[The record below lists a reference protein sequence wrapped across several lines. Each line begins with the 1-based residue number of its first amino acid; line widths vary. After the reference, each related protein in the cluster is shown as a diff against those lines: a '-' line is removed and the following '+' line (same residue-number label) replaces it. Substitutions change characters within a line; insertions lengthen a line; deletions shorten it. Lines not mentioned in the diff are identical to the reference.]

1 MLASAKQEGH
11 MADLSTLEGF
21 HKRWIEVFNSHNLDA
36 HAALY
41 TEDAMLFGSVP
52 ELIIGRAAIKA
63 YFGGRGPKV
72 HVAHYPF
79 PRVVMISDSVAAT
92 AAHVDFADGETPMPY
107 RVTWMLVKHHGEWK
121 IAQHHGSPRG

>member
-1 MLASAKQEGH
+1 MI
-11 MADLSTLEGF
+11 DLSTLEGF
-21 HKRWIEVFNSHNLDA
+21 HKRWVEVFNSHDLDA

-41 TEDAMLFGSVP
+41 TEDAMLFGSMP
-52 ELIIGRAAIKA
+52 ELIIGRAAIRD
-63 YFGGRGPKV
+63 YFGGPGPEV

-92 AAHVDFADGETPMPY
+92 AAYVDFADGDTLMPY
-107 RVTWMLVKHHGEWK
+107 RVTWMLVKADGEWK

>member
-1 MLASAKQEGH
+1 MNDTATIEAL
-11 MADLSTLEGF
+11 
-21 HKRWIEVFNSHNLDA
+21 HKRWCEVFNSHDLDS

-41 TEDAMLFGSVP
+41 TEDAMLFGSIP
-52 ELIIGRAAIKA
+52 ELVVGRAAIKA

-72 HVAHYPF
+72 HVAQYNF
-79 PRVVMISDSVAAT
+79 PRVVMLSDTLAAT

-107 RVTWMLVKHHGEWK
+107 RVTWMLVKQDGNWR

>member
-1 MLASAKQEGH
+1 MT
-11 MADLSTLEGF
+11 DLGTLENF
-21 HKRWIEVFNSHNLDA
+21 HKRWIEVFDSHDLDA

-52 ELIIGRAAIKA
+52 ELIIGRAAIRA

-79 PRVVMISDSVAAT
+79 PRVTMIADDVAAT
-92 AAHVDFADGETPMPY
+92 AAHVDFADGDQPMPY
-107 RVTWMLVKHHGEWK
+107 RVTWMLVKRDGEWK
-121 IAQHHGSPRG
+121 IAQHHGSPRQ

>member
-1 MLASAKQEGH
+1 MT
-11 MADLSTLEGF
+11 DLGTLENF
-21 HKRWIEVFNSHNLDA
+21 HKRWIEVFNSHDLDA

-52 ELIIGRAAIKA
+52 ELIIGRAAIRA

-79 PRVVMISDSVAAT
+79 PRVTMIADDVAVTAT
-92 AAHVDFADGETPMPY
+92 HVDFADGDQPMPY
-107 RVTWMLVKHHGEWK
+107 RVTWMLVKRDGAWK
-121 IAQHHGSPRG
+121 IAQHHGSPRQ